1 MWILPLCVE
10 KVSSIIRTL
19 LTYNYPSSLVAWY
32 MYEYFLTL
40 HIEVEVIWKSKF
52 SLTAILFLINRYAYL
67 LQQSFQLMLDIVSAQ
82 NTKVSD
88 LVTEI

>member
-1 MWILPLCVE
+1 MLRKSLPSFELC
-10 KVSSIIRTL
+10 SPTITH
-19 LTYNYPSSLVAWY
+19 YLVAWY